1 MGAEMQALSKDQI
14 AVTLAKAHGASVV
27 ISSEAF
33 TTLVQSQQ
41 SEFQQQWDLPVI
53 VQEHNE
59 EG

>member
-1 MGAEMQALSKDQI
+1 MQALSKDQI
-14 AVTLAKAHGASVV
+14 AVTLAKTHGASIV

-41 SEFQQQWDLPVI
+41 SGFQQQWDLPII
-53 VQEHNE
+53 VQELK